1 MKGLYGKYIVRKRS
15 DNSIVT
21 NCFVL
26 RPDRDDAAIAAMLA
40 YADATSDSQ
49 LAQELREWAEYE
61 QGVKPPVTNADR
73 IRAMTDKLLLE
84 IEKVRAEAS
93 LAITNHLIENHELRE
108 ENKRLRVNAVPEHGQ
123 SLELPCKVG
132 DRLRLEARGTCYY
145 TVTSLL
151 VLVTQ
156 QETRIVIDVL
166 DDAGNSD
173 YFFSESIGKTVFR
186 VDRGQRQKE
195 EV

>member
-1 MKGLYGKYIVRKRS
+1 MIYEIIDTRTGNRANEYELV
-15 DNSIVT
+15 
-21 NCFVL
+21 
-26 RPDRDDAAIAAMLA
+26 
-40 YADATSDSQ
+40 
-49 LAQELREWAEYE
+49 QEPWAEKTHVCDWPAFAVEEDGDVMLTDDCGNYDMVPE
-61 QGVKPPVTNADR
+61 GRVEVRLVVDREKWKP
-73 IRAMTDKLLLE
+73 
-84 IEKVRAEAS
+84 
-93 LAITNHLIENHELRE
+93 
-108 ENKRLRVNAVPEHGQ
+108 LRVNAVPEHGQ

>member
-61 QGVKPPVTNADR
+61 QGVKPPVTNADH
-73 IRAMTDKLLLE
+73 IRAMSDEKLAEQLVVAVNGLQPCTLYYSMPTE
-84 IEKVRAEAS
+84 RTFLTEAEAV
-93 LAITNHLIENHELRE
+93 
-108 ENKRLRVNAVPEHGQ
+108 RVT
-123 SLELPCKVG
+123 LEWL
-132 DRLRLEARGTCYY
+132 
-145 TVTSLL
+145 
-151 VLVTQ
+151 Q
-156 QETRIVIDVL
+156 QPAE
-166 DDAGNSD
+166 DD
-173 YFFSESIGKTVFR
+173 T
-186 VDRGQRQKE
+186 
-195 EV
+195 

>member
-61 QGVKPPVTNADR
+61 QGVKPPVTNADH
-73 IRAMTDKLLLE
+73 IRAMSDEELASEMSQPSISTVCDIVCQGDCKAIATLNKTCGDVCKE
-84 IEKVRAEAS
+84 IIMKWLQQPAE
-93 LAITNHLIENHELRE
+93 
-108 ENKRLRVNAVPEHGQ
+108 
-123 SLELPCKVG
+123 
-132 DRLRLEARGTCYY
+132 
-145 TVTSLL
+145 
-151 VLVTQ
+151 
-156 QETRIVIDVL
+156 
-166 DDAGNSD
+166 DD
-173 YFFSESIGKTVFR
+173 T
-186 VDRGQRQKE
+186 
-195 EV
+195 

>member
-40 YADATSDSQ
+40 YANATDDEL

-73 IRAMTDKLLLE
+73 IDDA
-84 IEKVRAEAS
+84 IEAIDTLRSELQAANARCETLSKMVTQYQDELIPGYRERAEKAERERDAAVEQLQAS
-93 LAITNHLIENHELRE
+93 KNTQW
-108 ENKRLRVNAVPEHGQ
+108 P
-123 SLELPCKVG
+123 
-132 DRLRLEARGTCYY
+132 TCWSAYY
-145 TVTSLL
+145 
-151 VLVTQ
+151 
-156 QETRIVIDVL
+156 
-166 DDAGNSD
+166 
-173 YFFSESIGKTVFR
+173 
-186 VDRGQRQKE
+186 
-195 EV
+195 

>member
-1 MKGLYGKYIVRKRS
+1 MMDYHELIDALTSEDNPYVLDYI
-15 DNSIVT
+15 
-21 NCFVL
+21 
-26 RPDRDDAAIAAMLA
+26 DDAVEMLEHLYSELKAANARCETLNKMVTQ
-40 YADATSDSQ
+40 YQD
-49 LAQELREWAEYE
+49 ELIPGYRE
-61 QGVKPPVTNADR
+61 
-73 IRAMTDKLLLE
+73 
-84 IEKVRAEAS
+84 RAEKSEAQLSQYTAS
-93 LAITNHLIENHELRE
+93 GLEPCDYTAMRSAIDGEKEAR
-108 ENKRLRVNAVPEHGQ
+108 Q